1 MRASKAELVIDR
13 LNPRLATVGD
23 MLWQHTALPSSGLC
37 RSPPTGDRPMSSR
50 ITSAGSFDVGR
61 PARLVRRSKSPA
73 VRAA

>member
-13 LNPRLATVGD
+13 WNPRVATVGD
-23 MLWQHTALPSSGLC
+23 MLWSHTV
-37 RSPPTGDRPMSSR
+37 PMSLR